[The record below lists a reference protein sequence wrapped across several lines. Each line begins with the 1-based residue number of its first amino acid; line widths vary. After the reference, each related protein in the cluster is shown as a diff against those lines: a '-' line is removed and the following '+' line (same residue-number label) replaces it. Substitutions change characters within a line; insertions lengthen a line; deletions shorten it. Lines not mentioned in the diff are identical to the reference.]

1 MAFDCA
7 ATEVE
12 RTGDFNIALP
22 FDDEFENLTFSGCK
36 FFNRLRKRGSRL
48 HRTLHFQNY
57 SSRCECS
64 DPIAGSFCVAV
75 YFPRGE
81 IFPEV

>member
-1 MAFDCA
+1 
-7 ATEVE
+7 
-12 RTGDFNIALP
+12 
-22 FDDEFENLTFSGCK
+22 
-36 FFNRLRKRGSRL
+36 
-48 HRTLHFQNY
+48 LHFQNY